1 MRGIIMKT
9 ILFATG
15 NSRKISEANA
25 TLAPFGVA
33 TKPIKLDFDEIQ
45 HADSAEITKA
55 KAKAAFAAAGGD
67 KPVVVSDTSWSIP
80 ALGGF
85 PSGYMKDVSIWWTAQ
100 NWLDVMA
107 SQADKR
113 IFCLEHVAYYDGE
126 VLQHFVEQYE
136 GRFVPEAR
144 GRVDDMESIERVV
157 SLYGNETMA
166 EQLARG
172 DIASAGE
179 TLGHWQQFGE
189 WYSQI
194 RD

>member
-1 MRGIIMKT
+1 MKT

-25 TLAPFGVA
+25 TLAPFDITVE
-33 TKPIKLDFDEIQ
+33 PIKLSFDEIQ
-45 HADSAEITKA
+45 HADSAEISKA
-55 KAKAAFAAAGGD
+55 KARTAFAAAGSD
-67 KPVVVSDTSWSIP
+67 QPVVVSDTSWAIP
-80 ALGGF
+80 ALNGF

-100 NWLDVMA
+100 NWLDIMA
-107 SQADKR
+107 NQTDKR

-136 GRFVPEAR
+136 GHFVTEAR
-144 GRVDDMESIERVV
+144 GRVDEMESIERVI

-166 EQLARG
+166 EQLERG

-179 TLGHWQQFGE
+179 TLGHWRQFGE
-189 WYSQI
+189 WYSKL
-194 RD
+194 